1 MGEGGGSAFG
11 SVCCYHICG
20 RANVLR
26 ATLQSTSF
34 PLFFGSGFRRRG
46 LYNASMSGRPRI
58 QAHFTSGGTAAFK
71 EEDLI
76 RRFDQFY
83 AESETI
89 VAGVAASIAANDL
102 AKLGELV
109 DLSQKLTDTHLR
121 NQVKTIKN
129 ICGHATWCLVLG
141 ACNPVACLLQHALHV
156 PRNKSPAVCLAGR
169 VDRGNLVAW
178 LTC

>member
-1 MGEGGGSAFG
+1 
-11 SVCCYHICG
+11 
-20 RANVLR
+20 
-26 ATLQSTSF
+26 
-34 PLFFGSGFRRRG
+34 
-46 LYNASMSGRPRI
+46 MSGRPRI
-58 QAHFTSGGTAAFK
+58 QAHFASGGTAAFK

-121 NQVKTIKN
+121 NQVTFA
-129 ICGHATWCLVLG
+129 GMLLWCLQ
-141 ACNPVACLLQHALHV
+141 PSRM
-156 PRNKSPAVCLAGR
+156 PSPARLARTPQQVSCCVPGWPR
-169 VDRGNLVAW
+169 GSREPCRMVDLLSCSR
-178 LTC
+178 